1 MPSHQNI
8 IRLLSFLGVG
18 QDQVSFD
25 SDPDRLNLKITVPDT
40 ESGILIGHHGET
52 IDSLQTIVALILNHT
67 TAQYQPIMVD
77 VNSYR
82 ENRLKYLE
90 ELAHKAS
97 AQAVESGREI
107 ILPPLSSFE
116 RRHIHLSLQDDAQ
129 VETYSEGDGLN
140 RRLII
145 RPVKSS

>member
-1 MPSHQNI
+1 
-8 IRLLSFLGVG
+8 
-18 QDQVSFD
+18 
-25 SDPDRLNLKITVPDT
+25 
-40 ESGILIGHHGET
+40 
-52 IDSLQTIVALILNHT
+52 
-67 TAQYQPIMVD
+67 MVD